1 MTKKNSRR
9 KPAKRSGKK
18 GNDFITNILKPLSG
32 IALLLT
38 LVVLAGVTARYLLFP
53 EKKGMVKPVTGVS
66 GRNKTDAN
74 MPEFEVFSGL
84 EEEIKEKE
92 VISHTI
98 SKQRKPQIAIII
110 DDLGYDSSMA
120 ENFLNLNQNIT
131 LAILPHSPLQRKIAT
146 QAHQK
151 GIEVM
156 LHLPMEP
163 VEYPAIKPG
172 PGALLSSMTTDQM
185 IRQLEEDID
194 AVPFISGVNNHMG
207 SKITAISTRM
217 YQVFSI
223 LKKKDL
229 YFVDSR
235 TTKDTLCRSSARLL
249 KIKFAERDVFLDN
262 IRDPEAIRKQ
272 INRLIRKAC
281 TNGEAVGIAHPYKI
295 TYAILREELSNIQK
309 KACLVPVSKVVHFT
323 GHVPEV

>member
-9 KPAKRSGKK
+9 KSAKRSGKK
-18 GNDFITNILKPLSG
+18 GSDFKTNILRALSG
-32 IALLLT
+32 IVLLLT
-38 LVVLAGVTARYLLFP
+38 LVVLAGVTARYLFFQ
-53 EKKGMVKPVTGVS
+53 EKKGIVNPVTEVS
-66 GRNKTDAN
+66 GRNKIDAN
-74 MPEFEVFSGL
+74 MPEFEVFSSL

-92 VISHTI
+92 VICHLI
-98 SKQRKPQIAIII
+98 PRQRKPRIAIII

-120 ENFLNLNQNIT
+120 RNFLNLNQNIT

-185 IRQLEEDID
+185 LSQLEENID

-249 KIKFAERDVFLDN
+249 KIKFAERDIFLDD
-262 IRDPEAIRKQ
+262 IREPNAIRRQ
-272 INRLIRKAC
+272 INKLIRKAC
-281 TNGEAVGIAHPYKI
+281 TNGEAVGIAHPYKV
-295 TYAILREELSNIQK
+295 TYTILQEELSNIQK
-309 KACLVPVSKVVHFT
+309 KARLVPVSAVVHFT
-323 GHVPEV
+323 G

>member
-1 MTKKNSRR
+1 MTKKNNRR
-9 KPAKRSGKK
+9 KSAKRSGKK
-18 GNDFITNILKPLSG
+18 GSDFKTNILRALSG
-32 IALLLT
+32 IVLLLT
-38 LVVLAGVTARYLLFP
+38 LVVLAGITARYLLFP
-53 EKKGMVKPVTGVS
+53 EKKGMVKPVTEVS
-66 GRNKTDAN
+66 GKNKTYAD
-74 MPEFEVFSGL
+74 MPEFEVFPGP
-84 EEEIKEKE
+84 EEELKEKE
-92 VISHTI
+92 VISHSI
-98 SKQRKPQIAIII
+98 SKQRKPRIAIII

-120 ENFLNLNQNIT
+120 GKFLNLNQNIT

-272 INRLIRKAC
+272 INRLVRRAC
-281 TNGEAVGIAHPYKI
+281 ANGEAVGIAHPYKI
-295 TYAILREELSNIQK
+295 TYTILKEELLNIQK
-309 KACLVPVSKVVHFT
+309 KACLVPVSEVVHFT